1 MASAFSSPLNC
12 LFSCDVIIFGRRFA
26 VLSVVTCDISCMKCP
41 PFGFLFCFFFSWYSL
56 IIIIWVSLRIIKIYI
71 VASLKEHIPTWPKWP
86 KSLTK
91 SWPKRL
97 KNHTH
102 LSWTYLYS
110 PYNNGACKDFTVD
123 ENACES
129 CVQYQDFL
137 AQERHEKRTAER
149 NTPPNID
156 WNHENQVSSLDLVP
170 GAL

>member
-1 MASAFSSPLNC
+1 MASAPVFMWRHNFWSAVCC
-12 LFSCDVIIFGRRFA
+12 LVSGNLRYF
-26 VLSVVTCDISCMKCP
+26 MKCP

-56 IIIIWVSLRIIKIYI
+56 MIIIWISLLIIKIYI
-71 VASLKEHIPTWPKWP
+71 VSSLKEHIPTRPKWKWP
-86 KSLTK
+86 KSLPK

-110 PYNNGACKDFTVD
+110 PYNNGVCKDFTVD

-129 CVQYQDFL
+129 FVQYQDFL
-137 AQERHEKRTAER
+137 AQERHGKRTAER
-149 NTPPNID
+149 NTPPNTD